1 MKYLRSTVL
10 PILLAGIWINIC
22 EFARNELLLKSEWN
36 EHFGALGLVFPS
48 APLNLSVWVI
58 WGFSLAA
65 AILVISR
72 KFSMAGTVILAWL
85 MAFLMMWLVTWNLE
99 VLPVGILRVAVP
111 FSLLEVL
118 IASLIVRKLQPRQSE

>member
-1 MKYLRSTVL
+1 
-10 PILLAGIWINIC
+10 
-22 EFARNELLLKSEWN
+22 
-36 EHFGALGLVFPS
+36 
-48 APLNLSVWVI
+48 
-58 WGFSLAA
+58 
-65 AILVISR
+65 
-72 KFSMAGTVILAWL
+72 MAGTVILAWL